1 MKILMIA
8 PTPFFAD
15 RGCHVR
21 IYEQARTLSALGHQ
35 VALCTYHNGRE
46 IGGLETYRIPN
57 IPWYNKLEAGPSLH
71 KVYLDLLLLGLTWK
85 VARRWRPDVLH
96 GHLHEGTL
104 LAGLTG
110 RLLNIPSVGDL
121 QGSLTGELHA
131 HRFLGGNRLLLAP
144 LRYLERAI
152 DHHPN
157 MLVAS
162 CAQVESELR
171 SQFAVAHV
179 LLAPDG
185 VDTGMF
191 RDDIQPDGLASSVP
205 AGRRVVV
212 YLGLLNRYQGVDHL
226 IAAIPQVLQTVP
238 DAHFLIM
245 GYPQVETY
253 RERARQLGIG
263 ANVTFTGRLDYRDAP
278 QYLALGD
285 IAVSPKLDSTES
297 NGKLYNYMAM
307 GLPTVAFDTPV
318 NHEILGDDGIYAA
331 LGHTGEL
338 AKAIVGLLQNPQRA
352 HTLGARLRRRAMEK
366 FSWEQT
372 ARQLLAAYETAS
384 QLRSERV

>member
-21 IYEQARTLSALGHQ
+21 IYEQARALGALGHQ

-46 IGGLETYRIPN
+46 IGGLETYRTPN
-57 IPWYNKLEAGPSLH
+57 IPWYNKLGAGPSLH
-71 KVYLDLLLLGLTWK
+71 KLYLDLLLLGLTWK
-85 VARRWRPDVLH
+85 VGRRWRPDVLH
-96 GHLHEGTL
+96 GHLHEGAL
-104 LAGLTG
+104 LAGLAG
-110 RLLNIPSVGDL
+110 HLLHIPSIGDL
-121 QGSLTGELHA
+121 QGSLTGELQA
-131 HRFLGGNRLLLAP
+131 HGFLGGHQSLLAP
-144 LRYLERAI
+144 IQYLERSI
-152 DHHPN
+152 DHHPD

-162 CAQVESELR
+162 CAQVATELR
-171 SQFAVAHV
+171 EQFAISRVI
-179 LLAPDG
+179 LAADG
-185 VDTGMF
+185 VDTEVF
-191 RDDIQPDGLASSVP
+191 RDDIRPDGLASSVP
-205 AGRRVVV
+205 AGRPVVV

-226 IAAIPQVLQTVP
+226 MAAIPQVLQNVP

-253 RERARQLGIG
+253 RERARQLGVG

-285 IAVSPKLDSTES
+285 IAVSPKLESTES

-307 GLPTVAFDTPV
+307 GLPTVAFDTTV
-318 NHEILGDDGIYAA
+318 SHEILGDAGVYAP
-331 LGHTGEL
+331 LGQTDEL
-338 AKAIVGLLQNPQRA
+338 AKAIVGLLQDPQRA
-352 HTLGARLRRRAMEK
+352 HILGTRLRRRATEK

-372 ARQLLAAYETAS
+372 ARQLLAAYEAAS
-384 QLRSERV
+384 RRRSERV